1 MWEGLS
7 EYVWHLC
14 IGAQI
19 EEFFYK
25 VGQKED
31 HSPLVCS
38 DFPLALTMFYFVVA
52 APINDDDDNDNDDDF
67 TYIKVSLSRFPSLT
81 QDQQLLRVPKWD
93 YRRTQLREPWNYQ
106 VPSLSTVR
114 QQLLLFYCK
123 II

>member
-14 IGAQI
+14 VGAQI

-38 DFPLALTMFYFVVA
+38 DFTLALTMFYFVVA
-52 APINDDDDNDNDDDF
+52 VPINDDNDNDNDDDF
-67 TYIKVSLSRFPSLT
+67 TYIKASLSRFPSLT
-81 QDQQLLRVPKWD
+81 QDQQLLR
-93 YRRTQLREPWNYQ
+93 
-106 VPSLSTVR
+106 SLPYFRYPNGTIDTHS
-114 QQLLLFYCK
+114 FENHG
-123 II
+123 IIRFPVSRL